1 MVCTWVSFRRSPV
14 APLRESRSLPARSM
28 RFSTPCTVCSV
39 LWNSKNANLM
49 RINCT
54 GTQKMETN
62 YQKPMIW
69 VAKMYTSLQPEI
81 LRVKTQ
87 WLLDDCSFIAVLP
100 TDLQTQHQVSA
111 SQQVKISRKELHNQ
125 LCLASICQGLNTV
138 FTWAGMHGAKDSRP
152 PSSLWHPQASSRRH
166 SCYHSRHASPHT
178 SALHPHSLA
187 PLPTSREW
195 SRCKSPA
202 WKPAFK
208 NNQIEFKTNHWA

>member
-39 LWNSKNANLM
+39 LWNLKHANLM

-54 GTQKMETN
+54 GTQKLERN
-62 YQKPMIW
+62 HQEPMIRM
-69 VAKMYTSLQPEI
+69 AKMCTSLTPEI

-111 SQQVKISRKELHNQ
+111 IQQVKISRKELHNQ
-125 LCLASICQGLNTV
+125 LRLPSIYWRIGHSIYLSWDARCKRFETSFQFVTSTSVKSETLV
-138 FTWAGMHGAKDSRP
+138 LPFT
-152 PSSLWHPQASSRRH
+152 
-166 SCYHSRHASPHT
+166 SCFTTYICFASPVT
-178 SALHPHSLA
+178 GPFTNKSRMVSL
-187 PLPTSREW
+187 
-195 SRCKSPA
+195 
-202 WKPAFK
+202 
-208 NNQIEFKTNHWA
+208 